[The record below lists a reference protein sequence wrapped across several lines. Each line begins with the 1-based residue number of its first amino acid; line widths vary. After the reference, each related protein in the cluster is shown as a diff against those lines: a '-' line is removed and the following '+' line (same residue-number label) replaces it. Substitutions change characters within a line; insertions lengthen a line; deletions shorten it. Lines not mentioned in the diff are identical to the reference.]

1 MINGGVIMKKMYIP
15 FAKDFAFEF
24 YRTNVRSDRSL
35 GLHFHD
41 CLEINYC
48 LSGEGFLLIDEKRF
62 DFHPGEFYFI
72 NNLQVHEAVST
83 DQLRIIVIMFEPSII
98 YQNNSFDYGYLEPF
112 YPKDQSYSN
121 RLQISDDM
129 QAVLTNLLF
138 DIEDEMQQKQLGY
151 QMMVKAILMR
161 FLGLVYRNLKVHTID
176 TEKRDF
182 IRQYERLRPV
192 LEYISTHYCQKQ
204 FKLEEL
210 AQIMHMNKTYFS
222 TFFKKVMQTGVFDYI
237 NNLRVEHAASLLC
250 CTNQP
255 VIDVSYECG
264 FENVSYFN
272 KRFKE
277 VMGITPGE
285 YRNVRKDT

>member
-1 MINGGVIMKKMYIP
+1 
-15 FAKDFAFEF
+15 
-24 YRTNVRSDRSL
+24 
-35 GLHFHD
+35 
-41 CLEINYC
+41 
-48 LSGEGFLLIDEKRF
+48 
-62 DFHPGEFYFI
+62 
-72 NNLQVHEAVST
+72 
-83 DQLRIIVIMFEPSII
+83 
-98 YQNNSFDYGYLEPF
+98 
-112 YPKDQSYSN
+112 
-121 RLQISDDM
+121 M

-210 AQIMHMNKTYFS
+210 AHIMHMNKTYFS